1 MRELG
6 KSSYSRTTLKEVFLC
21 SQQSVA
27 VMAGQGHEGHWDDGH
42 PAAVLGAGYMEHT
55 WVKNSPNC
63 ALEELYVCNSL
74 LNNELS

>member
-1 MRELG
+1 
-6 KSSYSRTTLKEVFLC
+6 
-21 SQQSVA
+21 
-27 VMAGQGHEGHWDDGH
+27 MAGQGHEGHWDDGH

-63 ALEELYVCNSL
+63 ALEELYVRNSL